1 MRFGFLLKR
10 GKPEAR
16 EIAAELGQALRA
28 QGCRLFAL
36 DEDVSALPSDAE
48 AVSPERLGA
57 SIDALAVLGG
67 DGTFLYGAGL
77 VADHGVPLFGVNLG
91 SLGFMTYFGRSEA
104 VAAIQ
109 AAADGRLPVE
119 ERMRLAVTVRTESGA
134 GGETRNAVNDAVIA
148 QRSIARLLDLEARL
162 DGTPIAT
169 YKADGVIVSTPTGST
184 AYTLAAGGPI
194 LTPDLEAIVLT
205 PICPHTLTNR
215 PLVVRADS
223 CLSVTNV
230 SGSDVTLTIDGQWGR
245 KLETGDS
252 IQVRKTDR
260 PLRMYRP
267 STSFF
272 AVLRQKLSWGE
283 RLGDRQDER
292 PPSGRS

>member
-16 EIAAELGQALRA
+16 EIAAELGEVLRA
-28 QGCRLFAL
+28 QGCQLFAL
-36 DEDVSALPSDAE
+36 EEDVTALPAGAE
-48 AVSPERLGA
+48 AVSPERLGF

-77 VADHGVPLFGVNLG
+77 VADAGVPLFGVNLG
-91 SLGFMTYFGRSEA
+91 SLGFMTHFNRPDAVEA
-104 VAAIQ
+104 INAAMH
-109 AAADGRLPVE
+109 GRLPIE
-119 ERMRLAVTVRTESGA
+119 DRMRLGVTIRSASGA
-134 GGETRNAVNDAVIA
+134 LGETRNAVNDAVIT
-148 QRSIARLLDLEARL
+148 QRSLARLLDLEARL

-194 LTPDLEAIVLT
+194 LTPDLEALVLT
-205 PICPHTLTNR
+205 PICPHSLTNR
-215 PLVVRADS
+215 PLVMRADAR
-223 CLSVTNV
+223 LSVTNV
-230 SGSDVTLTIDGQWGR
+230 SGSEVTLTIDGQWGR
-245 KLETGDS
+245 QLETGDS

-267 STSFF
+267 TQSFF
-272 AVLRQKLSWGE
+272 GILRQKLSWGE
-283 RLGDRQDER
+283 RPGAS
-292 PPSGRS
+292 SG

>member
-16 EIAAELGQALRA
+16 EIAAELGQVLRG

-36 DEDVSALPSDAE
+36 DEDVAALPAGAE
-48 AVSPERLGA
+48 VVSPERLGT

-91 SLGFMTYFGRSEA
+91 SLGFMTHFARSEA
-104 VAAIQ
+104 MAAID
-109 AAADGRLPVE
+109 AAAHGRLPIE
-119 ERMRLAVTVRTESGA
+119 ERMRLAVTIRSASGA
-134 GGETRNAVNDAVIA
+134 VGETRNAVNDAVIA
-148 QRSIARLLDLEARL
+148 QLSISRLLDLEARL
-162 DGTPIAT
+162 DGTIIAT

-194 LTPDLEAIVLT
+194 LTPDLEAVVLT
-205 PICPHTLTNR
+205 PICPHALTNR
-215 PLVVRADS
+215 PLVMRADAR
-223 CLSVTNV
+223 LSVANV
-230 SGSDVTLTIDGQWGR
+230 SGDGVTLTIDGQWVR
-245 KLETGDS
+245 KLDNRDAIE
-252 IQVRKTDR
+252 IRKAER

-267 STSFF
+267 AKSFF
-272 AVLRQKLSWGE
+272 GVLRQKLSWGE
-283 RLGDRQDER
+283 RPGAS
-292 PPSGRS
+292 SG